1 MSLDPWTFAFYLEP
15 LSFALINMPSLNL
28 KIIDPN
34 EDNSWDDLILSDDNC
49 SFFHTS
55 AWCKTLC
62 ESYNYKPKYFTA
74 FNKGKIS
81 AAIPII
87 EVNSLL
93 TGKRGVSLPFTDYC
107 EPIVDESIPFRDVF
121 DYIITYGKKE
131 AWKYIELRG
140 GESFLPDVTP
150 STRFFGHILDLSQDE
165 GRTFSSFRN
174 STKRNIKK
182 ANKEGVNVRL
192 SKSLKSV
199 KEFYRLNCLTRRQH
213 GLPSQPF
220 KFFKKV
226 YDHIIAKNMG
236 FVTLAFY
243 GEIPIAAAVYLHAG
257 NKVLYKY
264 GASDITYQNLR
275 ANNLIMW
282 EAIRWSC
289 INGYKSFC
297 FGRTEMENNGL
308 RQFKSGWGT
317 KENIIKYYKYDLQ
330 KNTFVKGTSSIKPIY
345 NKTLKKLPLPVLKIM
360 GTLLYKHM
368 G

>member
-1 MSLDPWTFAFYLEP
+1 
-15 LSFALINMPSLNL
+15 MPPLNL
-28 KIIDPN
+28 KIINPLEHKD
-34 EDNSWDDLILSDDNC
+34 WDDLILSNEGT
-49 SFFHTS
+49 SFFHTT
-55 AWCKTLC
+55 AWAKTIC
-62 ESYNYKPKYFTA
+62 ESYDYNPIYLTQI
-74 FNKGKIS
+74 NDNHLLTL
-81 AAIPII
+81 IPVMEIHSI
-87 EVNSLL
+87 L
-93 TGKRGVSLPFTDYC
+93 TGKRGVALPFTDYC
-107 EPIVDESIPFRDVF
+107 EPIIDRSIPFQDVF
-121 DYIITYGKKE
+121 NNMITYGKEK

-150 STRFFGHILDLSQDE
+150 STRFFGHILDLTQDE
-165 GRTFSSFRN
+165 EQIFSGFRN

-182 ANKEGVNVRL
+182 ANKEGIGVRF

-213 GLPSQPF
+213 GLPPQPF

-226 YDHIIAKNMG
+226 YDHIIAKDMG
-236 FVTLAFY
+236 FVALAFY

-297 FGRTEMENNGL
+297 FGRTEMENLGL

-317 KENIIKYYKYDLQ
+317 TETIIKYYKYDLQ
-330 KNTFVKGTSSIKPIY
+330 KDTFITDSQNIKRSYTKIMTKMPI
-345 NKTLKKLPLPVLKIM
+345 PVLKAI
-360 GTLLYKHM
+360 GTLLYRHM

>member
-1 MSLDPWTFAFYLEP
+1 
-15 LSFALINMPSLNL
+15 MPPLNL
-28 KIIDPN
+28 KIIDPA
-34 EDNSWDDLILSDDNC
+34 EYPDWDNLILSNDNC

-55 AWCKTLC
+55 AWAKTIC
-62 ESYNYKPKYFTA
+62 ESYNYKPIYFTQR
-74 FNKGKIS
+74 NGNRLPVL
-81 AAIPII
+81 IPIM
-87 EVNSLL
+87 EVNSIL

-107 EPIVDESIPFRDVF
+107 EPIVDASIPSQKVF

-150 STRFFGHILDLSQDE
+150 STQFYGHILNLTQDE
-165 GRTFSSFRN
+165 EQIFSGFRN

-182 ANKEGVNVRL
+182 ANKEGIDVRF

-213 GLPSQPF
+213 GLPPQPF

-226 YDHIIAKNMG
+226 YDYIIDKDLG
-236 FVTLAFY
+236 FVALAFY
-243 GEIPIAAAVYLHAG
+243 NEIAIAAAVYLHAG

-282 EAIRWSC
+282 EAIKWSC
-289 INGYKSFC
+289 RNGYKTFC
-297 FGRTEMENNGL
+297 FGRTDPANNGL
-308 RQFKSGWGT
+308 RQFKSGWGS
-317 KENIIKYYKYDLQ
+317 KENIINYYKYDLR
-330 KNTFVKGTSSIKPIY
+330 KDTFIKDNQNIKRSY
-345 NKTLKKLPLPVLKIM
+345 TKIM
-360 GTLLYKHM
+360 ANMPIPALKAIGVLLYRHM